1 LTTQYKNSIIFSKYV
16 LSWCDDVST
25 TILILI
31 FIDMLR
37 IRLSR
42 GGKKNMPIYKVVVA
56 EHSAPI
62 KGKFVEQVGTYTPS
76 TSSITLKPERIQYWI
91 SVGAKPSVTVHN
103 LLVREGV
110 VSGDKIKVTRRK
122 KKDTET

>member
-1 LTTQYKNSIIFSKYV
+1 
-16 LSWCDDVST
+16 
-25 TILILI
+25 
-31 FIDMLR
+31 MLR

-122 KKDTET
+122 KKDTEA

>member
-1 LTTQYKNSIIFSKYV
+1 
-16 LSWCDDVST
+16 
-25 TILILI
+25 
-31 FIDMLR
+31 MLR